1 MYDKF
6 LEIISDNNETLA
18 AADLKP
24 EHNFREDLRM
34 NSMDII
40 NMNIDIESLFNIKI
54 KEKDIKNINTIGELK
69 AYIEKLTKTELV

>member
-18 AADLKP
+18 AADLKL
-24 EHNFREDLRM
+24 EHNLREDLHM

-40 NMNIDIESLFNIKI
+40 NMSCDIESLFGIKI
-54 KEKDIKNINTIGELK
+54 KEKDVKNLNTIGDFK